1 MQKELAAEPLSA
13 QVLSWSLVLCHRG
26 CLHKFSHAILYCHPG
41 IDGIPRLTWGC
52 SVKPETSLSF
62 WSVFIA
68 SAPSYVPNPF
78 LSGFLLRQAL
88 TMWLQLASNLHSSRR
103 SLLRAELTR
112 TRPSCLVFNEKLHA
126 GAASWPTASVVK
138 KMDQELPAI
147 GFAAVGRWKGAGGK
161 EVDWQQTQ
169 RNLTSKRPVHQIKST
184 NGIQRMKGKTGR
196 ATRGRS
202 EYKGKRKD
210 LFHTCPL
217 HTSLVRLLQ
226 PFH

>member
-1 MQKELAAEPLSA
+1 MIYVHLYLRMLGFAVLKCRKSLPPEPLSA
-13 QVLSWSLVLCHRG
+13 QVLSRSLVLCHRG
-26 CLHKFSHAILYCHPG
+26 CLHKLSHAILYCHPG
-41 IDGIPRLTWGC
+41 IEGVPRLTWGC

-68 SAPSYVPNPF
+68 SAPSYVLIPF

-88 TMWLQLASNLHSSRR
+88 TTWLQLASDLHSSRR

-147 GFAAVGRWKGAGGK
+147 GFAAVGR
-161 EVDWQQTQ
+161 
-169 RNLTSKRPVHQIKST
+169 
-184 NGIQRMKGKTGR
+184 
-196 ATRGRS
+196 
-202 EYKGKRKD
+202 
-210 LFHTCPL
+210 
-217 HTSLVRLLQ
+217 
-226 PFH
+226 